1 MSNTPIEGYLLLRG
15 PTHLTSRI
23 FVGNL
28 PPCSRK
34 ELAQLCARYGKVLG
48 TIIEETFGFLQ
59 FESERQANIAILALH
74 QSRFKAKTLTVHSAT
89 FQSVEEHGHDSR
101 QFGEDVLVAEAD
113 SSGQDLIADC
123 EIIAMDLQGFRGA
136 MRIRDRL
143 IAKGLCTEV
152 RSPIAMDDN
161 EPLSSLEELAALGT
175 QYAIVLTSVNES
187 MGSAS
192 VHYLYE
198 TVLSI
203 PTCRRIRPSRWLCRT
218 STAAMSLIQR
228 MVFVTEVV
236 NL

>member
-1 MSNTPIEGYLLLRG
+1 M
-15 PTHLTSRI
+15 
-23 FVGNL
+23 
-28 PPCSRK
+28 
-34 ELAQLCARYGKVLG
+34 
-48 TIIEETFGFLQ
+48 IEETFGFVQ

-89 FQSVEEHGHDSR
+89 SQSMEEHGHDSR

-198 TVLSI
+198 DRSEHPDLPQDQAI
-203 PTCRRIRPSRWLCRT
+203 E
-218 STAAMSLIQR
+218 
-228 MVFVTEVV
+228 MVESDF
-236 NL
+236 NLRHVFNSADGVRDCGC

>member
-143 IAKGLCTEV
+143 IANGLCTEV

-175 QYAIVLTSVNES
+175 QYAIVLTSDQAIEMVVSDFNRRHVFN
-187 MGSAS
+187 SADG
-192 VHYLYE
+192 V
-198 TVLSI
+198 
-203 PTCRRIRPSRWLCRT
+203 RD
-218 STAAMSLIQR
+218 
-228 MVFVTEVV
+228 
-236 NL
+236 